1 MSSACSTFYRVSQS
15 FGACHCVQHLEGIV
29 LMSEVNDYS
38 RRRWT
43 DFLAARIQPK
53 HSEKVE
59 HKRSRE
65 DAKPSMTPG
74 AEQSKPAQGE

>member
-1 MSSACSTFYRVSQS
+1 
-15 FGACHCVQHLEGIV
+15 
-29 LMSEVNDYS
+29 MSEVNDYS